1 MTVRLVPERG
11 LDAAARTS
19 TSLLDLLDDAATGHG
34 TVHFVGQE
42 VEPSSIG
49 TLWDESEQAARW
61 IADRTGAGGTV
72 ATVLTNTRACASSLF
87 GAWRAGCT
95 VASLPLPARG
105 MTAESYLEQLT
116 RFCEAAG
123 ATTLLLDPEHA
134 ALLGDAAL
142 PVHTFDETAAGGPAG
157 ALGDA
162 DAGSL
167 VQFTSGSVGTPKGIQ
182 LSLDAVGAHVLA
194 ILALL
199 AVGDDAGESSC
210 SWLPLSHD
218 MGLIGQLLSPLAAG
232 APRFGHHSLTLMK
245 PETFIANPRSWL
257 QNCSAC
263 EATVTVAPNFA
274 LELSIRT
281 AAKSGAFDL
290 SHLRTVIVGSEA
302 VHADTLE
309 RFAAAFD
316 PMGFDPLAFC
326 PAYGMAEATLAVT
339 IVKPSEPWRA
349 IPQPGADGAPDPS
362 ARPLV
367 CTGSALDGVDVRV
380 DAPPG
385 AVGTIQFRSGSM
397 LSRYIGADL
406 TLTDD
411 GYFVTGDLGLID
423 DGELFVIGRGDE
435 VIVVAGRNLYP
446 ADLEAAVKHEAVRG
460 GCAAAVA
467 APDGGFAIVVEPSAA
482 NAEPADLE
490 DACRGIR
497 AMVASR
503 TGNAPATVAFVPR
516 GSLPKTPS
524 GKLRRLQIRKVL
536 HSDDGILA
544 RKDFG

>member
-11 LDAAARTS
+11 PDVGPGTS
-19 TSLLDLLDDAATGHG
+19 TSLLDLLDDAAAGHG

-42 VEPSSIG
+42 VEPTSIG

-61 IADRTGAGGTV
+61 IGDRAGAGGTV
-72 ATVLTNTRACASSLF
+72 ATVLTNTRACVSSLF

-105 MTAESYLEQLT
+105 MTADAYLEQLT
-116 RFCEAAG
+116 RFCAAAG

-142 PVHTFDETAAGGPAG
+142 PVHTFDETAAGGPARAFDGGG
-157 ALGDA
+157 A
-162 DAGSL
+162 L
-167 VQFTSGSVGTPKGIQ
+167 VQFTSGSVGTPKGIH
-182 LSLDAVGAHVLA
+182 LTLDAVGAHVAA

-199 AVGDDAGESSC
+199 DVGAGESSC

-218 MGLIGQLLSPLAAG
+218 MGLIGQLLAPLAAG
-232 APRFGHHSLTLMK
+232 APGRGDHSLTLMK

-257 QNCSAC
+257 QNCSAA

-281 AAKSGAFDL
+281 AAKSGTIDL
-290 SHLRTVIVGSEA
+290 SRLRTVIVGSEA

-309 RFAAAFD
+309 RFAAAFA
-316 PMGFDPLAFC
+316 PMGFDPIAFC

-339 IVKPSEPWRA
+339 IVKPSEPWRS
-349 IPQPGADGAPDPS
+349 IPQPGADGRPDLS

-367 CTGSALDGVDVRV
+367 STGMPLDGVDVRV
-380 DAPPG
+380 DALPG
-385 AVGTIQFRSGSM
+385 AVGTIEFRSGSM

-423 DGELFVIGRGDE
+423 NGELFVIGRGDE

-446 ADLEAAVKHEAVRG
+446 ADLEAAVRHEAVRG

-467 APDGGFAIVVEPSAA
+467 APDGGFAIVVEPSAVDA
-482 NAEPADLE
+482 SAADLE
-490 DACRGIR
+490 VACRSIR
-497 AMVASR
+497 AMVASG
-503 TGNAPATVAFVPR
+503 TGSAPVTVAFVPR

-524 GKLRRLQIRKVL
+524 GKLRRLQIREVL
-536 HSDDGILA
+536 HSGDGILA